1 MTIYCEI
8 CKHIII
14 NPKIIEIM
22 KSKLLFAI
30 ALILATIQGWAA
42 SAVITTNVESMNFG
56 EVEIGYP
63 VTQTFVVTGQNLS
76 DKINLG
82 LEGRHTYFYQVT
94 PETITPETAAAG
106 VNVTVKCLPVSQY
119 IWPVSV
125 VLTSA
130 GAEDVAIPLTADPV
144 FPEVMF
150 VNNQTEDFT
159 AYVGQIVTHKGA
171 VRFADAEVPTDPDQ
185 PVVRSKGKDG
195 DVMICAIPGGGNYSF
210 QIEGADKS
218 NFSAHIV
225 KASTITNIC
234 TVAISYVPRY
244 CGTHDATLKVT
255 CANAGVPTVTINL
268 HGESTQILG
277 DLSGN
282 GIIDIDDLSTMI
294 DWLLTGI
301 RNTSIGDINNDG
313 MFDLDDVTTL
323 IDCLLSE

>member
-1 MTIYCEI
+1 
-8 CKHIII
+8 
-14 NPKIIEIM
+14 M

-30 ALILATIQGWAA
+30 ALILATVQGWAA
-42 SAVITTNVESMNFG
+42 SAVITANVESMTFG

-63 VTQTFVVTGQNLS
+63 VTHTFVVTGQNLS
-76 DKINLG
+76 ENINLG

-94 PETITPETAAAG
+94 PETITPQAAVAG
-106 VNVTVKCLPVSQY
+106 VTVTVKCLPVSQY

-130 GAEDVAIPLTADPV
+130 GAEDVTIPLTADPV

-171 VRFADAEVPTDPDQ
+171 VRFADAEVPTDPNQ
-185 PVVRSKGKDG
+185 PVVRSKGKDS

-218 NFSAHIV
+218 NFSARIV

-255 CANAGVPTVTINL
+255 CVNAGVPTVTINL

-301 RNTSIGDINNDG
+301 RNTSIGDINDDG
-313 MFDLDDVTTL
+313 VFDLDDVTTL
-323 IDCLLSE
+323 IDRLLSE